1 MCLKMIVTLEHFSNG
16 LGFFW
21 MFKLENDGEM
31 CKLWKIAKG
40 KSKWKYRSFNTIF
53 ICWFFHILVGFLR
66 RILRNIFH
74 WIVGLIKESMHI
86 RVWSWK
92 LRMKKN
98 AVDRYTFFFMNNE
111 STIIIFI
118 SSGIFFWEVCFGLT
132 VNCDL
137 NSYHKLLSI
146 VIFEQDFILKVY
158 RFIQQCYLKS

>member
-1 MCLKMIVTLEHFSNG
+1 MVKCASCGKLLRVKVSGSIKASIQFS
-16 LGFFW
+16 FV
-21 MFKLENDGEM
+21 D
-31 CKLWKIAKG
+31 
-40 KSKWKYRSFNTIF
+40 
-53 ICWFFHILVGFLR
+53 FFHILVGFLR

-137 NSYHKLLSI
+137 NSSHKLLSI
-146 VIFEQDFILKVY
+146 VIFEEDFILKVY
-158 RFIQQCYLKS
+158 TFIQRYLKS

>member
-1 MCLKMIVTLEHFSNG
+1 MVKCASCGKLLRVKVSGSIEASIQFSFVD
-16 LGFFW
+16 FF
-21 MFKLENDGEM
+21 L
-31 CKLWKIAKG
+31 
-40 KSKWKYRSFNTIF
+40 
-53 ICWFFHILVGFLR
+53 ILVGFLR

-98 AVDRYTFFFMNNE
+98 AVDRYTFFFINNE

-137 NSYHKLLSI
+137 NSSHKLLSI
-146 VIFEQDFILKVY
+146 VIFEEDFILKVY
-158 RFIQQCYLKS
+158 TFIQQCYLKS

>member
-1 MCLKMIVTLEHFSNG
+1 MVKCASCGKLLRVKVSGSIEASIQFSFVD
-16 LGFFW
+16 FF
-21 MFKLENDGEM
+21 L
-31 CKLWKIAKG
+31 
-40 KSKWKYRSFNTIF
+40 
-53 ICWFFHILVGFLR
+53 ILVGFLR

-137 NSYHKLLSI
+137 NSSHKLLSI

-158 RFIQQCYLKS
+158 TFIQQCYLKS

>member
-1 MCLKMIVTLEHFSNG
+1 MVKCASCGKLLRVKVSRSIEASIQFS
-16 LGFFW
+16 FV
-21 MFKLENDGEM
+21 D
-31 CKLWKIAKG
+31 
-40 KSKWKYRSFNTIF
+40 
-53 ICWFFHILVGFLR
+53 FFHILVGFLR

-137 NSYHKLLSI
+137 NSSHKLLSI
-146 VIFEQDFILKVY
+146 VIFEEDFILKVY
-158 RFIQQCYLKS
+158 TFIQQCYLKS

>member
-1 MCLKMIVTLEHFSNG
+1 MVKCASCGKLLRVKVSGSIKASIQFS
-16 LGFFW
+16 FV
-21 MFKLENDGEM
+21 D
-31 CKLWKIAKG
+31 
-40 KSKWKYRSFNTIF
+40 
-53 ICWFFHILVGFLR
+53 FFHILVAFLR

-98 AVDRYTFFFMNNE
+98 AVDRYTFFFINNE
-111 STIIIFI
+111 STIIIFV

-137 NSYHKLLSI
+137 NSSYKLLSI

-158 RFIQQCYLKS
+158 TFIQQCYLKS

>member
-1 MCLKMIVTLEHFSNG
+1 MVKCASCGKLLRVKVSGSIKASIQFSFVD
-16 LGFFW
+16 FF
-21 MFKLENDGEM
+21 
-31 CKLWKIAKG
+31 
-40 KSKWKYRSFNTIF
+40 Y
-53 ICWFFHILVGFLR
+53 ILVGFLR

-137 NSYHKLLSI
+137 NSSYKLLSI

-158 RFIQQCYLKS
+158 TFIQQCYLKS

>member
-1 MCLKMIVTLEHFSNG
+1 MVKCASCGKLLRVKVSGSIKASIQFSFVD
-16 LGFFW
+16 FF
-21 MFKLENDGEM
+21 
-31 CKLWKIAKG
+31 
-40 KSKWKYRSFNTIF
+40 Y
-53 ICWFFHILVGFLR
+53 ILVGFLR

-98 AVDRYTFFFMNNE
+98 AVDRYTFFFINNE
-111 STIIIFI
+111 STIIIFV

-137 NSYHKLLSI
+137 NSSYKLLSI

-158 RFIQQCYLKS
+158 TFIQQCYLKS

>member
-1 MCLKMIVTLEHFSNG
+1 MVKCASCGKLLRVKVSGSIKASIQFS
-16 LGFFW
+16 FV
-21 MFKLENDGEM
+21 D
-31 CKLWKIAKG
+31 
-40 KSKWKYRSFNTIF
+40 
-53 ICWFFHILVGFLR
+53 FFHILVGFLR

-98 AVDRYTFFFMNNE
+98 AVDRYTFFFINNE

-137 NSYHKLLSI
+137 NSSYKLLSI

-158 RFIQQCYLKS
+158 TFIQQCYLKS

>member
-1 MCLKMIVTLEHFSNG
+1 MVKCASCGKLLRVKVSGSIEASIQFSFVD
-16 LGFFW
+16 FF
-21 MFKLENDGEM
+21 
-31 CKLWKIAKG
+31 
-40 KSKWKYRSFNTIF
+40 Y
-53 ICWFFHILVGFLR
+53 ILVGFLR

-98 AVDRYTFFFMNNE
+98 AVDRYTFFFINNE
-111 STIIIFI
+111 STIIIFV

-137 NSYHKLLSI
+137 NSSYKLLSI

-158 RFIQQCYLKS
+158 TFIQQCYLKS

>member
-1 MCLKMIVTLEHFSNG
+1 MVKCASCGKLLRVKVSGSIEASIQFSFVD
-16 LGFFW
+16 FF
-21 MFKLENDGEM
+21 L
-31 CKLWKIAKG
+31 
-40 KSKWKYRSFNTIF
+40 
-53 ICWFFHILVGFLR
+53 ILVGFLR

-137 NSYHKLLSI
+137 NSSHKLLSI
-146 VIFEQDFILKVY
+146 VIFEEDFILKVY
-158 RFIQQCYLKS
+158 TFIQQCYLKS

>member
-1 MCLKMIVTLEHFSNG
+1 MVKCASCGKLLRVKVSGSIKASIQFSFVD
-16 LGFFW
+16 FF
-21 MFKLENDGEM
+21 
-31 CKLWKIAKG
+31 
-40 KSKWKYRSFNTIF
+40 Y
-53 ICWFFHILVGFLR
+53 ILVGFLR

-111 STIIIFI
+111 STIVIFI

-137 NSYHKLLSI
+137 NSSYKLLSI

-158 RFIQQCYLKS
+158 TFIQQCYLKS

>member
-1 MCLKMIVTLEHFSNG
+1 MVKCASCGKLLRVKVSGSIKASIQFS
-16 LGFFW
+16 FV
-21 MFKLENDGEM
+21 D
-31 CKLWKIAKG
+31 
-40 KSKWKYRSFNTIF
+40 
-53 ICWFFHILVGFLR
+53 FFHILVAFLR

-137 NSYHKLLSI
+137 NSSHKLLSI
-146 VIFEQDFILKVY
+146 VIFEEDFILKVY
-158 RFIQQCYLKS
+158 TFIQQCYLKS

>member
-1 MCLKMIVTLEHFSNG
+1 MVKCASCGKLLRVKVSGSIEASIQFS
-16 LGFFW
+16 LV
-21 MFKLENDGEM
+21 D
-31 CKLWKIAKG
+31 
-40 KSKWKYRSFNTIF
+40 
-53 ICWFFHILVGFLR
+53 FFHILVGFFR

-137 NSYHKLLSI
+137 NSSHKLLSI
-146 VIFEQDFILKVY
+146 VIFEQEFILKVY
-158 RFIQQCYLKS
+158 TFIQQCYSKS

>member
-1 MCLKMIVTLEHFSNG
+1 MVKCASCGKLLRVKVSGSIEASIQFSFVD
-16 LGFFW
+16 FF
-21 MFKLENDGEM
+21 L
-31 CKLWKIAKG
+31 
-40 KSKWKYRSFNTIF
+40 
-53 ICWFFHILVGFLR
+53 ILVGFLW

-137 NSYHKLLSI
+137 NSSHKLLSI
-146 VIFEQDFILKVY
+146 VIFEEDFILKVY
-158 RFIQQCYLKS
+158 TFIQQCYLKS

>member
-1 MCLKMIVTLEHFSNG
+1 MMKCASCGKLLRVKVSGSIEASIQFS
-16 LGFFW
+16 FV
-21 MFKLENDGEM
+21 D
-31 CKLWKIAKG
+31 
-40 KSKWKYRSFNTIF
+40 
-53 ICWFFHILVGFLR
+53 FFHILVGFLR

-137 NSYHKLLSI
+137 NSSHKLLSI

>member
-1 MCLKMIVTLEHFSNG
+1 MVKCASCGKLLRVKVSGSIKASIQFS
-16 LGFFW
+16 FV
-21 MFKLENDGEM
+21 D
-31 CKLWKIAKG
+31 
-40 KSKWKYRSFNTIF
+40 
-53 ICWFFHILVGFLR
+53 FFHILVGFLR

-92 LRMKKN
+92 LRMKKS

-137 NSYHKLLSI
+137 NSSHKLLSI

-158 RFIQQCYLKS
+158 TFIQQCYSKS

>member
-1 MCLKMIVTLEHFSNG
+1 MVKCASCGKLLRVKVSGSIEASIQFS
-16 LGFFW
+16 FVV
-21 MFKLENDGEM
+21 
-31 CKLWKIAKG
+31 
-40 KSKWKYRSFNTIF
+40 
-53 ICWFFHILVGFLR
+53 FFHILVGFLR

-137 NSYHKLLSI
+137 NSSHKLLSI

-158 RFIQQCYLKS
+158 TFIQQCYSKS

>member
-1 MCLKMIVTLEHFSNG
+1 MVKCASCGKLLRVKVSGSIEASIQFSFVD
-16 LGFFW
+16 FF
-21 MFKLENDGEM
+21 L
-31 CKLWKIAKG
+31 
-40 KSKWKYRSFNTIF
+40 
-53 ICWFFHILVGFLR
+53 ILVGFLR

-146 VIFEQDFILKVY
+146 VIFEEDFILKVY
-158 RFIQQCYLKS
+158 TFIQQCYLKS

>member
-1 MCLKMIVTLEHFSNG
+1 MVKCASCGKLLRVKVSGSIEASIQFSFVD
-16 LGFFW
+16 FF
-21 MFKLENDGEM
+21 
-31 CKLWKIAKG
+31 
-40 KSKWKYRSFNTIF
+40 Y
-53 ICWFFHILVGFLR
+53 ILVGFLR

-98 AVDRYTFFFMNNE
+98 AVDRYTFFFINNE
-111 STIIIFI
+111 STIIIFV

-137 NSYHKLLSI
+137 NSSYKLLSI

-158 RFIQQCYLKS
+158 TFIQQCYSKS

>member
-1 MCLKMIVTLEHFSNG
+1 MVKCASCGKLLRVKVSGSIKASIQFS
-16 LGFFW
+16 FV
-21 MFKLENDGEM
+21 D
-31 CKLWKIAKG
+31 
-40 KSKWKYRSFNTIF
+40 
-53 ICWFFHILVGFLR
+53 FFHILVGFLR

-137 NSYHKLLSI
+137 NSSHKLLSI
-146 VIFEQDFILKVY
+146 VIFEEDFILKVY
-158 RFIQQCYLKS
+158 TFIQQCYLKS

>member
-1 MCLKMIVTLEHFSNG
+1 MVKCASCGKLLRVKVSRSIEASIQFS
-16 LGFFW
+16 FV
-21 MFKLENDGEM
+21 D
-31 CKLWKIAKG
+31 
-40 KSKWKYRSFNTIF
+40 
-53 ICWFFHILVGFLR
+53 FFHILVGFLR

-118 SSGIFFWEVCFGLT
+118 SSGIFFGEVCFGLT

-137 NSYHKLLSI
+137 NSSHKLLSI
-146 VIFEQDFILKVY
+146 VIFEEDFILKVY
-158 RFIQQCYLKS
+158 TFIQQCYLKS

>member
-1 MCLKMIVTLEHFSNG
+1 MVKCASCGKLLRVKVSGSIKASIQFS
-16 LGFFW
+16 FV
-21 MFKLENDGEM
+21 D
-31 CKLWKIAKG
+31 
-40 KSKWKYRSFNTIF
+40 
-53 ICWFFHILVGFLR
+53 FFHILVGFLR

-137 NSYHKLLSI
+137 NSSYKLLSI

-158 RFIQQCYLKS
+158 TFIQQCYLKS